1 MAAGIWLENR
11 NYTEANTDMLLKQKM
26 VSIEELEKKTGL
38 KFFTNLE
45 EKVSATVAKRIKSE
59 KPQDNKFWFN

>member
-1 MAAGIWLENR
+1 
-11 NYTEANTDMLLKQKM
+11 MLLKQKM

-45 EKVSATVAKRIKSE
+45 EKVTATVAKRIKSE
-59 KPQDNKFWFN
+59 NPQDNKFWFN